1 MKNFRYILYFIWIG
15 GLMLLMPFIAHA
27 QTSLINRMDA
37 VMASEPTFSGVV
49 LVAKDGRK
57 LFHKA
62 YGVRDYNTG
71 VKLRKD
77 DIFELASVSKQFT
90 ASIIIGLQETG
101 QLGFDDPIA
110 KYVDIPYP
118 GIKIRHLLNHTS
130 GLPDYQA
137 VMDKHWDKSKV
148 AGNPDILAYLKRFSP
163 PALFKPGERFD
174 YSNTGYVVLA
184 SIAESVS
191 GMDFIELCRSRIFKA
206 AGMQGADIR
215 TNEIK
220 AGIRHFARGHVWVEN
235 RQRFVRADS
244 FPSSDYTIWLGNR
257 KGPGRVSARAGDLL
271 AWDAA
276 LRAATLTGTKSGSE
290 AYRSGVLNDGSQT
303 GYGFGWFL
311 SNTAKGEKVIWHDG
325 DNPGYKTMFRRY
337 PDSGHLIIVL
347 SNNYPA
353 GFDRLIQQ
361 LEAAL

>member
-1 MKNFRYILYFIWIG
+1 MGAF
-15 GLMLLMPFIAHA
+15 MLRMPVIAPA
-27 QTSLINRMDA
+27 QTSLKQRMDA

-49 LVAKDGRK
+49 LVAEDGRT

-71 VKLRKD
+71 DRLKKD

-90 ASIIIGLQETG
+90 ASIIIGLQEAG
-101 QLGFDDPIA
+101 QLGFDDPIE

-118 GIKIRHLLNHTS
+118 GIRIRHLLNHTS

-148 AGNPDILAYLKRFSP
+148 AGNPDILAYLKRYSP

-184 SIAESVS
+184 SIVESVT
-191 GMDFIELCRSRIFKA
+191 GMDFIELCRNRIFKA
-206 AGMQGADIR
+206 AGMRGADIR
-215 TNEIK
+215 NNDVK
-220 AGIRHFARGHVWVEN
+220 ARTLNFARGHVWVEN

-257 KGPGRVSARAGDLL
+257 KGPGRVSARAKDLL
-271 AWDAA
+271 IWDQA
-276 LRAATLTGTKSGSE
+276 LRRANLQGTKSGSE
-290 AYRSGVLNDGSQT
+290 AYRSGILNNGTQT

-311 SNTAKGEKVIWHDG
+311 SSTAKGEKVIWHDG

-337 PDSGHLIIVL
+337 PESGHTIIVL

-353 GFDRLIQQ
+353 NFDRLIQQ

>member
-1 MKNFRYILYFIWIG
+1 MKIFSYIIWLV
-15 GLMLLMPFIAHA
+15 GLPVSIAMTPVNIQA
-27 QTSLINRMDA
+27 QASLKTSLQSA
-37 VMASEPTFSGVV
+37 MASEPAFSGVV
-49 LVAKDGRK
+49 LVAKHGRT

-62 YGVRDYNTG
+62 YGLRDFNTG
-71 VKLRKD
+71 DKIRRD

-90 ASIIIGLQETG
+90 ASIIIGLQESG
-101 QLGFDDPIA
+101 QLGFDDPVE

-118 GIKIRHLLNHTS
+118 GIRIRHLLNHTS

-148 AGNPDILAYLKRFSP
+148 AGNPDILAYLKKYAP
-163 PALFKPGERFD
+163 PALFKPGERFE

-184 SIAESVS
+184 SIAESVT
-191 GMDFIELCRSRIFKA
+191 GMDFIELCRDRIFKA
-206 AGMQGADIR
+206 AGMRGADIR
-215 TNEIK
+215 SNKVK
-220 AGIRHFARGHVWVEN
+220 AGIKKFARGHVWVEN
-235 RQRFVRADS
+235 RKRHVRADS

-257 KGPGRVSARAGDLL
+257 KGPGRVSARAKDLL
-271 AWDAA
+271 AWDRA
-276 LRAATLTGTKSGSE
+276 LREAKIPGTRSGSE
-290 AYRSGVLNDGSQT
+290 AWRSGVLKDGSAT

-311 SNTAKGEKVIWHDG
+311 SNTKKGDRVIWHDG

-337 PDSGHLIIVL
+337 PESGHTIIVL

-353 GFDRLIQQ
+353 GFDRLISQ

>member
-1 MKNFRYILYFIWIG
+1 MKYFSYIILWV
-15 GLMLLMPFIAHA
+15 GLAGICCLNPLAGHG
-27 QTSLINRMDA
+27 QTSLKAKVQA

-49 LVAKDGRK
+49 LVAKHGRT
-57 LFHKA
+57 LFHQA
-62 YGVRDYNTG
+62 YGIRDINTG
-71 VKLRKD
+71 EKLRRD

-90 ASIIIGLQETG
+90 ASIIIGLQEAG
-101 QLGFDDPIA
+101 QLSYDDPVE

-118 GIKIRHLLNHTS
+118 GIRIRHLLNHTS

-137 VMDKHWDKSKV
+137 VMEGYWDKSKV
-148 AGNPDILAYLKRFSP
+148 AGNPEILAYLKRYAP
-163 PALFKPGERFD
+163 PALFKPGERFE

-191 GMDFIELCRSRIFKA
+191 GMDFIELCRNRIFKA
-206 AGMQGADIR
+206 AGMRGADIR
-215 TNEIK
+215 TNDVK
-220 AGIRHFARGHVWVEN
+220 NRLGRFARGHIWVEA
-235 RQRFVRADS
+235 RQRLVRADS

-257 KGPGRVSARAGDLL
+257 KGPGRVSARAKDLL
-271 AWDAA
+271 AWDRA
-276 LRAATLTGTKSGSE
+276 LREAKLPGTRSGSE
-290 AYRSGVLNDGSQT
+290 AWRSGVLNNGSPT

-311 SNTAKGEKVIWHDG
+311 WNTAKGERVIWHDG

-337 PDSGHLIIVL
+337 PDRDLTLIVL

-353 GFDRLIQQ
+353 GFDRLIGQ

>member
-1 MKNFRYILYFIWIG
+1 MIKISYILSWVGFCGITVMNSLNG
-15 GLMLLMPFIAHA
+15 HA
-27 QTSLINRMDA
+27 QASLKDRLQS

-49 LVAKDGRK
+49 LVAKDGRT

-62 YGVRDYNTG
+62 YGMRDFNTDDNI
-71 VKLRKD
+71 RRD

-90 ASIIIGLQETG
+90 ASIIIGLQEAG
-101 QLGFDDPIA
+101 QLGFDDPVE

-118 GIKIRHLLNHTS
+118 GLRIRHLLNHTS

-148 AGNPDILAYLKRFSP
+148 AGNPDILAYLKKNAP
-163 PALFKPGERFD
+163 PALFKPGERFE

-184 SIAESVS
+184 SIAESVT
-191 GMDFIELCRSRIFKA
+191 GMDFIELCRGRLFKA
-206 AGMQGADIR
+206 AGMRGADIR
-215 TNEIK
+215 SNTVK
-220 AGIRHFARGHVWVEN
+220 TGIRHFARGHVWVEN
-235 RQRFVRADS
+235 QKRHVRADS

-257 KGPGRVSARAGDLL
+257 KGPGRVSARAKDLL
-271 AWDAA
+271 AWDRA
-276 LRAATLTGTKSGSE
+276 LREAKLPGTRSGSK
-290 AYRSGVLNDGSQT
+290 AWRSGVLNDGSAT

-311 SNTAKGEKVIWHDG
+311 SNTKKGARVIWHDG

-337 PDSGHLIIVL
+337 PESGHTIIVL

-353 GFDRLIQQ
+353 GFDRLIQG
-361 LEAAL
+361 LEGAL